1 MNLFHV
7 VSSPRKERSAS
18 IEVAN
23 AFIDAWHGK
32 HPSGVVETLN
42 VWDAQ
47 LPDFNREALAAKYA
61 SLEGKQLT
69 PEQEKAW
76 RKIKD
81 LANLFLRADL
91 ILFSVP
97 MWNFGI
103 PYKLK
108 HLIDTVSHKDIL
120 FTFDE
125 RGLLG
130 LLGGKTTVIIA
141 ARGAQ
146 LGGDFPERDFDH
158 QIAYLK
164 TWSRMVGIENV
175 HTLAIEKTLLGPEV
189 DKAARTTARSTA
201 ETLAHS
207 L

>member
-1 MNLFHV
+1 MTEPSIYHRVSKGLPFMNLFHV

-23 AFIDAWHGK
+23 AFIGAWLRK
-32 HPSGVVETLN
+32 NPSGVVETLN

-47 LPDFNREALAAKYA
+47 LPDFDGEALAAKYA
-61 SLEGKQLT
+61 GLEGKQLT
-69 PEQEKAW
+69 PEQDKAW
-76 RKIKD
+76 SKIKN

-130 LLGGKTTVIIA
+130 LLGGKTVVVVA

-146 LGGDFPERDFDH
+146 LGGDFPEREPAEPPKPRSALRAN
-158 QIAYLK
+158 QQ
-164 TWSRMVGIENV
+164 SRARNQ
-175 HTLAIEKTLLGPEV
+175 T
-189 DKAARTTARSTA
+189 AARRHRRYHWS
-201 ETLAHS
+201 
-207 L
+207 

>member
-23 AFIDAWHGK
+23 AFIDAWLRK

-47 LPDFNREALAAKYA
+47 LPDFDGEALAAKYA
-61 SLEGKQLT
+61 GLEGKQFT
-69 PEQEKAW
+69 PGQEKAW

-146 LGGDFPERDFDH
+146 LGGDLRERDFDH

-164 TWSRMVGIENV
+164 TWSRMVGIQSV
-175 HTLAIEKTLLGPEV
+175 HALAIEKTLFGPEI
-189 DKAARTTARSTA
+189 DKAVRASARSAA